1 MKRSILI
8 IGAIIVLVISC
19 RNEREERTVDLL
31 KEWSGKMILFPRDMH
46 LVSYIDTNAIVKLDE
61 IKKEYTILHY
71 VDTIGCVSCKLNLS
85 GWDKLVHELDSIGN
99 RNVNCLIS
107 FFPFNKKELL
117 KSLKINR
124 FKHYIYIDENDSL
137 NLLNHFSK
145 EDVFRTFLLDRDNFK
160 EDVQK
165 TYSTAVRQMRQKVK
179 KDKCCY
185 AFLVI

>member
-1 MKRSILI
+1 MD
-8 IGAIIVLVISC
+8 A
-19 RNEREERTVDLL
+19 
-31 KEWSGKMILFPRDMH
+31 
-46 LVSYIDTNAIVKLDE
+46 
-61 IKKEYTILHY
+61 
-71 VDTIGCVSCKLNLS
+71 
-85 GWDKLVHELDSIGN
+85 
-99 RNVNCLIS
+99 
-107 FFPFNKKELL
+107 
-117 KSLKINR
+117 
-124 FKHYIYIDENDSL
+124 NDSL